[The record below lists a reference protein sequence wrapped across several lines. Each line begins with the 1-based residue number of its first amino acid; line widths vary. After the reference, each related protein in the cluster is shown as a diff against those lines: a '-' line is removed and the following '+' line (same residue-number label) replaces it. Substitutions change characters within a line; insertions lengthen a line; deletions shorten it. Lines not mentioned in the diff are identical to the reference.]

1 MPAQEWKLR
10 SLADQKKERKGIE
23 IGKSWQYGLES
34 GKIQT
39 AAGKGRTGRSEISIE
54 KGIFLIRFL
63 KKKKDPEKFFRKTG
77 LWRGKRKRRSKRSK
91 RSRAG
96 KERDDLQKKE
106 LSGIGPYPKA
116 EPIFAEASGIP
127 DGR

>member
-63 KKKKDPEKFFRKTG
+63 KKKKEIAYIDFEKTIVEILFFLYNIGIHALGRK
-77 LWRGKRKRRSKRSK
+77 
-91 RSRAG
+91 
-96 KERDDLQKKE
+96 
-106 LSGIGPYPKA
+106 
-116 EPIFAEASGIP
+116 
-127 DGR
+127 

>member
-23 IGKSWQYGLES
+23 IGKSGQYGLES

-54 KGIFLIRFL
+54 KGIFLIWFL
-63 KKKKDPEKFFRKTG
+63 KKKKDTEKFFRKTG
-77 LWRGKRKRRSKRSK
+77 L
-91 RSRAG
+91 
-96 KERDDLQKKE
+96 
-106 LSGIGPYPKA
+106 
-116 EPIFAEASGIP
+116 
-127 DGR
+127 

>member
-23 IGKSWQYGLES
+23 IGKSGQYGLES

-77 LWRGKRKRRSKRSK
+77 LWRGKRKRRSKRS
-91 RSRAG
+91 RAG
-96 KERDDLQKKE
+96 KERDDLQEKE

-116 EPIFAEASGIP
+116 EAVFAEASGIP